1 MHTSNWR
8 MGLAAVLATGL
19 LAAGASAQE
28 GASGDVDIKEKS
40 PAVTQSGETATSES
54 KMVKPTI
61 VDRDPFINQMTS
73 NRILTPDRP
82 NSLVR
87 PIKKISPGNND
98 TEPKARPGADP
109 IDDTVAVV
117 EPEIPAPDV
126 TVTGIVSSG
135 SGSQAIISTSA
146 GTRMVSSGQKLGDY
160 RVSSIGPNYVSF
172 SYGQTK
178 VFKVPL
184 ASEF

>member
-8 MGLAAVLATGL
+8 LGLAAVLATGL

-40 PAVTQSGETATSES
+40 PAATQSGETVTSET

-73 NRILTPDRP
+73 NRIVTPDRP
-82 NSLVR
+82 NSGVR
-87 PIKKISPGNND
+87 PIKTISPGNND
-98 TEPKARPGADP
+98 KEPNGRPGADP
-109 IDDTVAVV
+109 VDPTVAVV
-117 EPEIPAPDV
+117 EPEVPAPEV